1 MNIDTADKII
11 EFIAYYNSF
20 FKDLDRLLAQK
31 ERRVI
36 GDDLNWL
43 LESLNKEQTMIMQI
57 NSLEQRRVK
66 LFEQLDCP
74 GFTSRQL
81 IDNCP
86 PERQGRMIT
95 ECSALENHIA
105 RIKKHSASIMDLVE
119 RKLAVASKNSGV
131 TNPSAA
137 SVYNV
142 SGKKVS
148 GHFSSEYI
156 GDI

>member
-66 LFEQLDCP
+66 LFEQLGCP

-95 ECSALENHIA
+95 ECSALENHIDS
-105 RIKKHSASIMDLVE
+105 IKKHSASIMDLVE
-119 RKLAVASKNSGV
+119 RKLSIASKISGV
-131 TNPSAA
+131 TNPSTA